1 MTDILEELTA
11 ARREDAQKAEA
22 LISYDELLER
32 IAHLPPTRDF
42 RGSFSTAKGTYR
54 VMAELKKASPS
65 EGLIREEF
73 EPVKLAQELVGAGA
87 AALSVL
93 CEPHRFL
100 GSRAYLTAVR
110 EVVDVPLLCKDF
122 ISTPYQVAAARA
134 AGADAILLI
143 AAVLNNATLQALN
156 KLAHEFGMA
165 ALVETHTQEE
175 IRRAVDLGFQMIGV
189 NCRDLRTFHTDP
201 SITADL
207 LGLIP
212 SDRTR
217 LAESGLRTSQDLATL
232 SAAGAHGFLIGT
244 TLMRAPSPAQKL
256 AELLGKD
263 SSK

>member
-1 MTDILEELTA
+1 MVDILEELTA
-11 ARREDAQKAEA
+11 ARREDARAAEETISYDA
-22 LISYDELLER
+22 LISR
-32 IAHLPPTRDF
+32 IAILPPTRDF
-42 RGSFSTAKGTYR
+42 RGSFAAGQARGQARYP

-73 EPVKLAQELVGAGA
+73 EPVDLAKELVGAGA

-110 EVVDVPLLCKDF
+110 AAVDVPLLCKDF
-122 ISTPYQVAAARA
+122 ISTPYQVAAARS

-143 AAVLNNATLQALN
+143 AAVLDDATLRSLGA
-156 KLAHEFGMA
+156 LAHELGMV
-165 ALVETHTQEE
+165 ALVETHTKEE
-175 IRRAVDLGFQMIGV
+175 IRRAVDLGFHVIGV

-212 SDRTR
+212 ASCTR
-217 LAESGLRTSQDLATL
+217 IAESGLRTAQDLATL

-244 TLMRAPSPAQKL
+244 TLMRAARPGDKL
-256 AELLGKD
+256 SELLK
-263 SSK
+263 

>member
-11 ARREDAQKAEA
+11 ARREDARKAEA
-22 LISYDELLER
+22 LISYDTLLKR
-32 IAHLPPTRDF
+32 IACLSPTRDF
-42 RGSFSTAKGTYR
+42 RGSFSTTKGTYH

-175 IRRAVDLGFQMIGV
+175 IRRAVDLGFQVIGV

-232 SAAGAHGFLIGT
+232 SAAGADGFLIGT
-244 TLMRAPSPAQKL
+244 TLMRAAQPGQKL
-256 AELLGKD
+256 AELIGKET
-263 SSK
+263 SK

>member
-1 MTDILEELTA
+1 MVDILEELTV
-11 ARREDAQKAEA
+11 ARREDARKAEA
-22 LISYDELLER
+22 LISYDELLKR
-32 IAHLPPTRDF
+32 IACLPPTRDF
-42 RGSFSTAKGTYR
+42 RGSFGVGNGMHR

-65 EGLIREEF
+65 EGLIRGEF
-73 EPVKLAQELVGAGA
+73 EPVGLARELVGAGA

-110 EVVDVPLLCKDF
+110 AEVNVPLLCKDF
-122 ISTPYQVAAARA
+122 ISTAYQVAAARA

-143 AAVLNNATLQALN
+143 AAVLDDATLQSLGT
-156 KLAHEFGMA
+156 LAHEFGMT

-175 IRRAVDLGFQMIGV
+175 IRRAVDLGFQVIGV

-207 LGLIP
+207 LGHIP

-217 LAESGLRTSQDLATL
+217 IAESGLRTAQDLATL

-244 TLMRAPSPAQKL
+244 TLMRAARPGQKL
-256 AELLGKD
+256 SELIGKETF
-263 SSK
+263 K

>member
-11 ARREDAQKAEA
+11 ARREDARKAETF
-22 LISYDELLER
+22 ISYDSLLER
-32 IAHLPPTRDF
+32 IAQLPPPHDF
-42 RGSFSTAKGTYR
+42 RGSFSAGKKAYC

-73 EPVKLAQELVGAGA
+73 EPVDLAKELVGAGA

-122 ISTPYQVAAARA
+122 ISTTYQVAAARA

-143 AAVLNNATLQALN
+143 AAVLNDAMLQSLG
-156 KLAHEFGMA
+156 KKAHEFGMSV
-165 ALVETHTQEE
+165 LVETHTQEE
-175 IRRAVDLGFQMIGV
+175 IRRAVDLGFQVIGV

-217 LAESGLRTSQDLATL
+217 IAESGIRTTQDLAVL

-244 TLMRAPSPAQKL
+244 TLMRAAQPGQKL
-256 AELLGKD
+256 SELLEKGTFK
-263 SSK
+263 

>member
-1 MTDILEELTA
+1 MVDILEELTV
-11 ARREDAQKAEA
+11 ARREDARKAEA
-22 LISYDELLER
+22 LISYDELLKR
-32 IAHLPPTRDF
+32 IACLPPTRDF
-42 RGSFSTAKGTYR
+42 RGSFGVGPGTYR

-73 EPVKLAQELVGAGA
+73 EPVELAKELVGAGA

-110 EVVDVPLLCKDF
+110 AEVNVPLLCKDF
-122 ISTPYQVAAARA
+122 ISTAYQVAAARA
-134 AGADAILLI
+134 AGSDAILLI
-143 AAVLNNATLQALN
+143 AAVLDDATLQSLGT
-156 KLAHEFGMA
+156 LAHEFGMV

-175 IRRAVDLGFQMIGV
+175 IRRAVDLGFQVIGV
-189 NCRDLRTFHTDP
+189 NCRDLHTFHTDP
-201 SITADL
+201 GITADL

-217 LAESGLRTSQDLATL
+217 IAESGLRTAQDLATL

-244 TLMRAPSPAQKL
+244 TLMRAAHPGQKL
-256 AELLGKD
+256 SELIGKGTF
-263 SSK
+263 K